1 MRTTFANALVAIALT
16 ALLAGLA
23 VRSWPLVLLSIPPL
37 VFLALGSLDPPPRPA
52 LTVSRT
58 VSRDR
63 LAVGMEATVALHLT
77 NEGAAIALLECLDTL
92 PPELVV
98 VRGSNHTI
106 LSLAAGES
114 VGLSYTVRPSL
125 KGEFTLGPFRV
136 RALDPL
142 GLGVEDLVVPTTSS
156 MIVAPG
162 IESLG
167 RATLGPRRTR
177 PWFGHVPSRHIGA
190 GSEFWGIREYVSGDD
205 VRRINWKA
213 SARFDGLYSNEYQ
226 GERSGDVVIL
236 LDARAE
242 SAIGTPTANAVE
254 IGVRAALGVAEHVL
268 ESKNRVGL
276 IVQRDVLDWVP
287 PAFGRKQLYRILD
300 HLIHV
305 RAGGEWPFSFVAW
318 VLTRYFPRDALVVLI
333 SPLTDR
339 LALES
344 VMNLAARGYDVTV
357 LSPSP
362 LEIERSLFG
371 PSAQR
376 ETAYRILKME
386 RENLVAQLRRVAQV
400 VDWDPQT
407 PLALPLRRMR
417 TWPRPM

>member
-1 MRTTFANALVAIALT
+1 MRTPLASALVAVALIAL
-16 ALLAGLA
+16 LGGLA
-23 VRSWPLVLLSIPPL
+23 LRSWPLVLLALPPL
-37 VFLALGSLDPPPRPA
+37 VVLALGSLDPPSRPA
-52 LTVSRT
+52 LQVART

-63 LAVGMEATVALHLT
+63 LSVGVNADVHLRIS
-77 NEGAAIALLECLDTL
+77 NEDAAIALLECLDTL
-92 PPELVV
+92 PTELAV
-98 VRGSNHTI
+98 VRGANHTI
-106 LSLAAGES
+106 LSLGAGETAD
-114 VGLSYTVRPSL
+114 LAYTVRPTL
-125 KGEFTLGPFRV
+125 KGEFTLGPLRV

-142 GLGVEDLVVPTTSS
+142 GLGVEDLVVPTTST

-162 IESLG
+162 IESLA
-167 RATLGPRRTR
+167 RVSLGPRRTR

-190 GSEFWGIREYVSGDD
+190 GSEFWGVREYVSGDD

-213 SARFDGLYSNEYQ
+213 SARFDALYSNEYQ

-242 SAIGTPTANAVE
+242 SAVGTVTGNAVE
-254 IGVRAALGVAEHVL
+254 VGVRAALGVAEHVL

-276 IVQRDVLDWVP
+276 IVQREVLDWVP

-318 VLTRYFPRDALVVLI
+318 VLSRYFPRDSLVVLI

-339 LALES
+339 TALDS
-344 VMNLAARGYDVTV
+344 VTSLVARGYDVTI

-362 LEIERSLFG
+362 LEIERAAFAHT
-371 PSAQR
+371 PEQ
-376 ETAYRILKME
+376 ETAYRILRME
-386 RENLVAQLRRVAQV
+386 RANLVSHLRSVAQV
-400 VDWDPQT
+400 VDWDPAT

-417 TWPRPM
+417 TWPRPV

>member
-1 MRTTFANALVAIALT
+1 MRTTFASALVAVALV
-16 ALLAGLA
+16 ALLSGLG

-37 VFLALGSLDPPPRPA
+37 VFLALGSLDPPARPS
-52 LTVSRT
+52 LTATRI

-63 LAVGMEATVALHLT
+63 LAVGMDAKVTLHVK
-77 NEGAAIALLECLDTL
+77 NEGGPVALLECLDVL
-92 PPELVV
+92 PPELAVI
-98 VRGSNHTI
+98 RGSNHTI
-106 LSLAAGES
+106 LNVAAGES
-114 VGLSYTVRPSL
+114 ADLTYTVRPTL
-125 KGEFTLGPFRV
+125 KGEFTLGPFRA
-136 RALDPL
+136 RSLDPL
-142 GLGVEDLVVPTTSS
+142 GLGVEDVVVPTTTSVV
-156 MIVAPG
+156 VAPG
-162 IESLG
+162 IESLA
-167 RATLGPRRTR
+167 RASLGPRRTR

-190 GSEFWGIREYVSGDD
+190 GSEFWGVREYVSGDD

-213 SARFDGLYSNEYQ
+213 SARFDTLYSNEYQ

-242 SAIGTPTANAVE
+242 SAVGTPTGNAVE

-318 VLTRYFPRDALVVLI
+318 VLTRYFPRDAMVVLI
-333 SPLTDR
+333 TPLTDR
-339 LALES
+339 TALES
-344 VMNLAARGYDVTV
+344 VMNLAARGYDITV

-362 LEIERSLFG
+362 LEIERTLFA
-371 PSAQR
+371 PNPQR

-417 TWPRPM
+417 TWPRPV